1 MKRLVLAAGLLALA
15 GCESGPPADVPA
27 KEALFV
33 TNDCDIL
40 GALGRDE
47 YKLNSNSGPTTI
59 RLVGEDG
66 PWQPDCNWKGYGLN
80 LTQVSGPEGEA
91 ATAGAK
97 RLAVHRPR
105 YDTGGAT
112 IRTSFTDGADT
123 TSALCRLERGASG
136 WAVETCGPDP
146 KLTQPRAAAPSPADQ
161 TPDGK
166 MPKTANLDVTPRD
179 AIIPG
184 PDPGA
189 RPGDNN

>member
-15 GCESGPPADVPA
+15 GCESSPTADVPA

-33 TNDCDIL
+33 TNDCDVL
-40 GALGRDE
+40 AALGRDE
-47 YKLNSNSGPTTI
+47 YKLSASSAPTTI
-59 RLVGEDG
+59 KLIGEDG
-66 PWQPDCNWKGYGLN
+66 PWQPECDWKGSGLN

-91 ATAGAK
+91 ATAGAR

-105 YDTGGAT
+105 YDVEGVT

-136 WAVETCGPDP
+136 WTVEKCGPDP

-161 TPDGK
+161 TPESGK
-166 MPKTANLDVTPRD
+166 IRPANPDITPRD
-179 AIIPG
+179 AVIPQA
-184 PDPGA
+184 DPGNV
-189 RPGDNN
+189 PGN